1 MSLENQRNW
10 LRLALL
16 PGIHFDELY
25 RLLKAFGL
33 PEDIFSQTVSSLMTV
48 VPQALALEIKKG
60 PSKEDE
66 EKINEDRRMCKRR
79 VSERASKVRARP
91 SSVLFRGDRLRQQ
104 VHRAVDL
111 RSDGRHGVY
120 GAFEGEDRS

>member
-1 MSLENQRNW
+1 MPRWHGVLGNDLSLGIRQEAHGAIDYF
-10 LRLALL
+10 ALL
-16 PGIHFDELY
+16 QAEEEKYGPEGRIVEDSPDFDEDV
-25 RLLKAFGL
+25 
-33 PEDIFSQTVSSLMTV
+33 EDI
-48 VPQALALEIKKG
+48 
-60 PSKEDE
+60 EDE